1 MDDGRNNFCS
11 SGCCYKVC
19 TYGIRGPAGPVGP
32 TGPSG
37 IAGPPGAK
45 GIPGERGVTGPAG
58 ERGATGAT
66 GPQGPTGVTGPA
78 GPAGEAGIQGLQG
91 PTGPTG
97 EKGEK
102 GDPGE
107 PGVMGPVGE
116 RGATGATGPQGATGV
131 TGPTGPAGTQG
142 SRGLTGPT
150 GPAGEDAHDIF
161 ASFIGY
167 EEVFSDGN
175 LIILFPAVSDTTGN
189 IVEEGY
195 SNINLT
201 EGYYLVS
208 YSIAGILRDPGY
220 IQVTPYYNGMP
231 HLETGIYFATSAD
244 GASVSGSAD
253 FILQADSPT
262 VFSLHYSGPQE
273 VINGAVTIT
282 FLKLNRPI

>member
-1 MDDGRNNFCS
+1 MMEETISAVRDAA
-11 SGCCYKVC
+11 
-19 TYGIRGPAGPVGP
+19 IRSARMGSEGLRALWDRQVRQALQGLQAQRGFPENA
-32 TGPSG
+32 
-37 IAGPPGAK
+37 
-45 GIPGERGVTGPAG
+45 GVTGPAG

-142 SRGLTGPT
+142 SRGLTGPR

>member
-19 TYGIRGPAGPVGP
+19 TYGSRGPAGPVGP

-66 GPQGPTGVTGPA
+66 GPQGPTGVTGPT

-142 SRGLTGPT
+142 SRGLTGPR

>member
-1 MDDGRNNFCS
+1 M
-11 SGCCYKVC
+11 
-19 TYGIRGPAGPVGP
+19 GP
-32 TGPSG
+32 TGPAG

-142 SRGLTGPT
+142 SRGLTGPR